1 MQNLNIDFAN
11 IFNSSGPSEAPWG
24 KVYAWCLGADRAKNK
39 VHCGNGRENC
49 CLSKVISND
58 QAWAKCIRI
67 RIHSIRIHFLKY
79 SYLYSNT
86 FVKNVKY
93 SYSYSNT
100 FQKYSYS

>member
-67 RIHSIRIHFLKY
+67 HSIRIHFLKY